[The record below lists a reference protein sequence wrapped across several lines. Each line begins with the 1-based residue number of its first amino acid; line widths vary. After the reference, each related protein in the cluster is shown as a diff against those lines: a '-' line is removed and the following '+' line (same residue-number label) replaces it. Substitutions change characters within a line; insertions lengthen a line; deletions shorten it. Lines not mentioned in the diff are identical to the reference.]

1 MKVLNEYVLI
11 ALFLLLL
18 LLLLFL
24 MYIVKVRATSS
35 LPTPDS
41 EKVTAARTAMTL
53 IEILNGL
60 CEQNYALYLF
70 SLISCSFTNRS
81 GLQFLS
87 VRTSAVLLKQKLSYE
102 FEKVSHNE
110 D

>member
-11 ALFLLLL
+11 ALFLFLLL

-24 MYIVKVRATSS
+24 MYIVKVRAPSS

-41 EKVTAARTAMTL
+41 EKVTAAWTAMTL

-60 CEQNYALYLF
+60 CEQNALYLF